1 MRQFMLRNRFPMKT
15 SPKII
20 LLWLLLIILGVV
32 ALAAVLVPAWLIQP
46 FRPQTARDVELSYR
60 LKTWAPML
68 TALAAVVALALAF
81 PLWHAGRGVPR
92 KIALLVVLIP
102 IFAAVWFARENHF
115 EWMFNPL
122 PNVRY
127 ARAGEANFISDKDMV
142 MAVQLGGDAVAYPIG
157 QMAYHH
163 VVNDVVGGKPIT
175 ATY

>member
-1 MRQFMLRNRFPMKT
+1 MST
-15 SPKII
+15 VTKINTR
-20 LLWLLLIILGVV
+20 WLLLILLGVA
-32 ALAAVLVPAWLIQP
+32 ALAIVLVPAWLIQP
-46 FRPQTARDVELSYR
+46 FRPQTARGVELSYW

-81 PLWHAGRGVPR
+81 PLWHACRGVPR
-92 KIALLVVLIP
+92 KIALLALLIP

-122 PNVRY
+122 PNARY
-127 ARAGEANFISDKDMV
+127 ARVGEANFISNKDMV
-142 MAVQLGGDAVAYPIG
+142 MAINLGGEAVAYPIG